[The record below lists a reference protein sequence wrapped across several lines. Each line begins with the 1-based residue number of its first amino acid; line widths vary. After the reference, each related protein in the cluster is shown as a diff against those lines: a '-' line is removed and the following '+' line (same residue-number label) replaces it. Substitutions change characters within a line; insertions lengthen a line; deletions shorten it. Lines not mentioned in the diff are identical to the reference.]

1 MPDTARSEIR
11 SADARPRSRDRGATA
26 STPPDRPSARAAPR
40 GTFCK
45 SAAATRPGSS
55 LELEF
60 LELSIAHQ
68 ALETLLD
75 EFLRA
80 LVGDRAKRVG
90 ESFLQALSHARRIAM
105 CAAEGLA
112 DGLVDQAE
120 SLQPACGDAERLRGL
135 RRLIGALPQDR

>member
-1 MPDTARSEIR
+1 MDR
-11 SADARPRSRDRGATA
+11 SATE
-26 STPPDRPSARAAPR
+26 STPPDRPSARCAPW
-40 GTFCK
+40 GTVCK
-45 SAAATRPGSS
+45 SAAATRRGSS

-80 LVGDRAKRVG
+80 LVGDRAQRVG
-90 ESFLQALSHARRIAM
+90 ESFLQALSHGRRIAM

-112 DGLVDQAE
+112 DDLVDQAE
-120 SLQPACGDAERLRGL
+120 SLQPAGGDAERLRGL
-135 RRLIGALPQDR
+135 RRLVGALPQDRGAALRGKSPDTTPLAAS